1 MSTATAVAHPNIAL
15 VKYWGK
21 ADADL
26 ALPATGSVS
35 MGLDVFPTTTTVTLV
50 DGQEARDALVLNGH
64 VAEAGALIRVQR
76 FLDLVRELAGS
87 TARALVESTNEV
99 PTGAG
104 LASSASGFAA
114 LATAAAAAY
123 GLDLSERDLSRLARR
138 GSGSATR
145 SIPGGVSVW
154 HAGDDQGSY
163 AETIPAPAMA
173 MVVVTIDAGPKAIG
187 SREAMRQTIA
197 TSPFYPAWVT
207 STTETVEDMLA
218 ACAAGDFTRV
228 GELTESNALRMHA
241 TIEGSFPP
249 IRYLNARS
257 VAVFDAVA
265 ALRAAG
271 TEAYATADA
280 GPNVVVLTRPED
292 RGAVATA
299 LSGFG
304 DVIESGTGPAARV
317 VRSEG
322 TGEHQHPDQKES
334 AE

>member
-1 MSTATAVAHPNIAL
+1 MTATAVAHPNIAL

-35 MGLDVFPTTTTVTLV
+35 MGLDVFPTTTSVTLQ
-50 DGQEARDALVLNGH
+50 DSREARDAFVLNG
-64 VAEAGALIRVQR
+64 RVVDDGPLTRVER

-87 TARALVESTNEV
+87 DARAAVESTNTV

-154 HAGDDQGSY
+154 HAGDDQGSF
-163 AETIPAPAMA
+163 AETIPAPPMA
-173 MVVVTIDAGPKAIG
+173 MVVVTINSGPKEIG
-187 SREAMRQTIA
+187 SREAMRRTIA

-207 STTETVEDMLA
+207 STTETVTDMLD

-249 IRYLNARS
+249 IRYLTARS

-265 ALRAAG
+265 ELRASG
-271 TEAYATADA
+271 LEAYATADA
-280 GPNVVVLTRPED
+280 GPNVVVLTKPED
-292 RGAVATA
+292 RGAVASA
-299 LSGFG
+299 LGHLG

-322 TGEHQHPDQKES
+322 TGSQPVQKET